1 MVDNKKTKVM
11 GHDGLDPIIEIK
23 NLGTRFDDVWVHK
36 NLDLTI
42 YPNRIVNIIGASGSG
57 KTTLVHEVLMLQPIT
72 EGEIYLAGQ
81 KISDYNI
88 EDSKTKDILSQV
100 GMMFQH
106 CALFSS
112 MTVLEN
118 VMFPLVEYTDFSKET
133 IQEIAHIKLR
143 LAGLPDH
150 AHNRYPKEM
159 SGGMLKRVALARTLA
174 LDPKV
179 VFLDEPTAGLDPNS
193 ASGFDELI
201 FDLQQRLN
209 LTVILITHDLDTIW
223 SIADEIVYLGDGR
236 VLLHDTVVNA
246 ANAKEIPE
254 LYEYFNGA
262 RGRVTKA
269 FHAQLKTGELPK

>member
-1 MVDNKKTKVM
+1 MAGNKKRQIGMV
-11 GHDGLDPIIEIK
+11 HDGMDPIIEIK
-23 NLGTRFDDVWVHK
+23 NLGTCFDDVWVHR
-36 NLDLTI
+36 NLNLTI
-42 YPNRIVNIIGASGSG
+42 YPDRIVNIIGASGSG

-72 EGEIYLAGQ
+72 EGEIHLAGQ
-81 KISDYNI
+81 KISDYDI
-88 EDSKTKDILSQV
+88 ENSKTKNILSQV

-118 VMFPLVEYTDFSKET
+118 VMFPLVEYTNFSKET
-133 IQEIAHIKLR
+133 IKEIAHIKLR
-143 LAGLPDH
+143 LTGLPDN
-150 AHNRYPKEM
+150 AHNRYPTEM

-223 SIADEIVYLGDGR
+223 SIADEIVYLGEGK

-246 ANAKEIPE
+246 ANAKAVPE
-254 LYEYFNGA
+254 LYEYFNGP
-262 RGRVTKA
+262 RGKITKS
-269 FHAQLKTGELPK
+269 FHAELKNGELS